1 MATFNETCGF
11 CVDADYNVMVADT
24 NTPTIR
30 CKTAETGQ
38 VSTNHSG
45 VYITDIAV
53 NNEGVVFV
61 LDGDRGR
68 ISYFTQETELKPY
81 AGTVKN
87 GSQNGPVDKTNFK
100 NPSAITIDKDNN
112 IYVTDCG
119 NNKVRKITP
128 DGYVTT
134 LAGTGRIGKSDGLS
148 NNSTFDGPIA
158 VDVIEIVYVAD
169 NGNSAIRVIYPVS

>member
-1 MATFNETCGF
+1 LSQDGGVCNVARKKAVKRNFDGDINMATFNETCGF

-45 VYITDIAV
+45 VYVTDIAV

-87 GSQNGPVDKTNFK
+87 GS
-100 NPSAITIDKDNN
+100 
-112 IYVTDCG
+112 
-119 NNKVRKITP
+119 
-128 DGYVTT
+128 
-134 LAGTGRIGKSDGLS
+134 
-148 NNSTFDGPIA
+148 
-158 VDVIEIVYVAD
+158 
-169 NGNSAIRVIYPVS
+169 